1 MMNWIKNS
9 LMECCN
15 HILGWSLRNVRLLTI
30 PPLNFNTH
38 IYENGEV
45 SIYVVSNGELD
56 SEVDVNLK
64 ALGFDTIEQLVIDL
78 LNNGYKFNL

>member
-1 MMNWIKNS
+1 MKKIS
-9 LMECCN
+9 LSCYDGSEGCEYE
-15 HILGWSLRNVRLLTI
+15 
-30 PPLNFNTH
+30 

-45 SIYVVSNGELD
+45 SIYVVSNGELE

-64 ALGFDTIEQLVIDL
+64 SLGFSNVEQLVIDL